1 ALPILVAAAWLGL
14 LRKPERIGVLFV
26 LFCKQ
31 WHERAA
37 IRKNLVKIGND
48 RIGQYPRGGTMKQL
62 FNHPVP
68 SWYRLQSKK
77 TGADSMKKYQ
87 GGFTL
92 IELVM
97 VIVILGVLAA
107 FALPRFAD
115 LGGDARKASV
125 QAAAGAIKSAAN
137 IAHAK
142 YLALGTNPASVDLEG
157 TTVDLIFGYPDAETI
172 DDAAQI
178 STDDYVVTVNAGGSA
193 VTVSPIGAATPASC
207 QVSYTESTAAG
218 AASVVAVVTSGC

>member
-77 TGADSMKKYQ
+77 TGADSMKKDQ
-87 GGFTL
+87 GGSTL

-115 LGGDARKASV
+115 LGGDARTASI
-125 QAAAGAIKSAAN
+125 QAAAGAIKSASN
-137 IAHAK
+137 IAHARQ
-142 YLALGTNPASVDLEG
+142 LADGSALGDDVALEG
-157 TTVDLIFGYPDAETI
+157 QAITMVNGYPTADADGI
-172 DDAAQI
+172 ILAAQL
-178 STDDYVVTVNAGGSA
+178 SGDDYTIGTGGATAGTPI
-193 VTVSPIGAATPASC
+193 TVSLRANCQVTYTAATATAATPPF
-207 QVSYTESTAAG
+207 
-218 AASVVAVVTSGC
+218 VT